1 MKIKLLTTLLLFLT
15 VAALSGQSKVKKGTT
30 YKKPVKKTL
39 VKTEIKEEPEIID
52 APIIEEAPESNPLK
66 IKYRRSSLY
75 TVMVETPN
83 MPYADSIK
91 KYFITSKIPDKFNNH
106 NLDKRVLEN
115 LPGNIPTSAPSQP
128 SQPTANVALFGMSAF
143 SGAMSSGSVSNGS
156 ALNIL
161 TTSPYMQEYQ
171 AERKRLTDEAK
182 EIGITKKNK
191 ITEYV
196 DKRVQF
202 DNQRYQKELV
212 ANMPQEVKDQ
222 IKETEKGTNEIAREL
237 VAKWF
242 GRSPKGGFNMNLIKS
257 RGNYDASVLDI
268 AKARASKRGLTML
281 GDAGEDLI
289 KNTFVLINEFKY
301 TDKEV
306 IAKKTNKWL
315 NIAATAASYAGVPHA
330 NKIATV
336 ATAVSVGVSIAG
348 KGYIVKTKAHLYRL
362 DWNEEVAA
370 KFYTDFWATDKSIT
384 PEKKKAFDETDIFKL
399 VYIGTDDSWADV
411 QSSIFTNKTDVKL
424 VERAT
429 MKAMDAVVVKLQKNH
444 DEFKT
449 KTPIYTNEPLTAKIG
464 LKEGLNEK
472 SIFDVLEQQID
483 ENGIPKYVNVGVI
496 KVDTAFP
503 IWDNRYG
510 ADVENP
516 ITTTDKTYFKKISGK
531 DFYPGMLLVQK
542 KGK

>member
-1 MKIKLLTTLLLFLT
+1 MKKKLLNVLLLFLT
-15 VAALSGQSKVKKGTT
+15 IFTLSAQSKVKKGTVI
-30 YKKPVKKTL
+30 KKTIKKTL

-83 MPYADSIK
+83 IPFADSIK

-106 NLDKRVLEN
+106 NLDKRVLES
-115 LPGNIPTSAPSQP
+115 LPGIIPATAPALS
-128 SQPTANVALFGMSAF
+128 SGNSALFKMASL
-143 SGAMSSGSVSNGS
+143 SGASLSPSTSSAALLSNITS
-156 ALNIL
+156 
-161 TTSPYMQEYQ
+161 SPYLTEYQ
-171 AERKRLTDEAK
+171 AERKKLTDEAK
-182 EIGITKKNK
+182 EIGVTKKNK

-196 DKRVQF
+196 DKRIQF
-202 DNQRYQKELV
+202 DNQRYQKEL
-212 ANMPQEVKDQ
+212 ADQMPQELKDQ
-222 IKETEKGTNEIAREL
+222 IKETQKGTDDIAREL

-242 GRSPKGGFNMNLIKS
+242 GRSLKGGFNMNLIKS

-315 NIAATAASYAGVPHA
+315 NIATTAASYAGVPHA
-330 NKIATV
+330 NTIVTV
-336 ATAVSVGVSIAG
+336 ATAVSVGVTIAG

-370 KFYTDFWATDKSIT
+370 KFYNDLWATDRSIT
-384 PEKKKAFDETDIFKL
+384 PEKKKAFDESDIFKL

-429 MKAMDAVVVKLQKNH
+429 LKAMDAVVVKLQKNH

-483 ENGIPKYVNVGVI
+483 ENGIPKYVNVGVL
-496 KVDTAFP
+496 KVDTSFP

-516 ITTTDKTYFKKISGK
+516 ITTTDKTYFKKVSGK

>member
-1 MKIKLLTTLLLFLT
+1 MKKKILTAFLLFLT
-15 VAALSGQSKVKKGTT
+15 IATLSAQSKVKKGTT
-30 YKKPVKKTL
+30 YKKTVKKTL
-39 VKTEIKEEPEIID
+39 VKTEIKEEPEFID

-75 TVMVETPN
+75 TVMIETPN
-83 MPYADSIK
+83 IPFADSIK

-115 LPGNIPTSAPSQP
+115 LPGSIPASPPAQYSGN
-128 SQPTANVALFGMSAF
+128 AALFRMA
-143 SGAMSSGSVSNGS
+143 SSSSNT
-156 ALNIL
+156 ALLLN
-161 TTSPYMQEYQ
+161 TTSSPYLKEYQ
-171 AERKRLTDEAK
+171 AERKKLTDEAK
-182 EIGITKKNK
+182 EIGVTKKNK
-191 ITEYV
+191 ITEYI
-196 DKRVQF
+196 DKRLQF
-202 DNQRYQKELV
+202 DSQRYQKELV
-212 ANMPQEVKDQ
+212 DLMPQELKDQ
-222 IKETEKGTNEIAREL
+222 IKETQKGTNDIAREL

-268 AKARASKRGLTML
+268 AKARASKRGITML

-315 NIAATAASYAGVPHA
+315 NIAATAASYAGVPQA
-330 NKIATV
+330 NTIATV
-336 ATAVSVGVSIAG
+336 ATALSVGVTIAG

-362 DWNEEVAA
+362 DWNEEVST
-370 KFYTDFWATDKSIT
+370 KFYNDFWATDKSIT
-384 PEKKKAFDETDIFKL
+384 PEMKKAFDETDIFNL
-399 VYIGTDDSWADV
+399 VYIGSDDSWADV
-411 QSSIFTNKTDVKL
+411 QSSIFTNKTDLKL

-429 MKAMDAVVVKLQKNH
+429 LKAMDAVVVKLQKNH

-472 SIFDVLEQQID
+472 SVFDVLEQQID
-483 ENGIPKYVNVGVI
+483 ENGIPKYVNVGVL

-516 ITTTDKTYFKKISGK
+516 ITTTDKTYFKKVSGK